1 MESHL
6 KKEEMKIIIA
16 GAGDV
21 GTHLAKMLSTNSNNI
36 TVIDEKKERLMTLS
50 EYADIIT
57 VEGQPSSIA
66 VLKEAGAEDADLFIA
81 VSPNDSQEVNIVS
94 AILAKQMG
102 AKKVTSR
109 VDNEEYLSY
118 ENKLLFTQ
126 MGIDLLFYPEKSAAF
141 EISEL
146 LKKSGTTEFMEFT
159 RGKLQMVVFRLDD
172 GAPLIDKK
180 VEDMLTG
187 ESYTPYKTVAI
198 ARNDVTIIPDKETR
212 FMEKDLVFVIC
223 TKEGV
228 NQAMKFSGKMDIEIR
243 KLMIM
248 GGGRIGQ
255 MLAARMENSVE
266 LIKIIEKKRERCEYL
281 AEVLSK
287 SLIVNGDC
295 TNTDLLLEEDVKDFD
310 AFVSVTGSSEANI
323 LSCVIAKRMGVPKT
337 IAEVENIEYIKLA
350 EEMGVD
356 AVINKKLITA
366 SRIFRFTLSNK
377 VRSIK
382 CLNGSDAEVLEF
394 IVNPDSLITKGA
406 IKDLKFP
413 KEAIIGG
420 IIRGNESF
428 IANPYNI
435 IKPYDRVVVF
445 ALPQVLSKVNK
456 FFI

>member
-1 MESHL
+1 
-6 KKEEMKIIIA
+6 MKIIIA
-16 GAGDV
+16 GAVEV
-21 GTHLAKMLSTNSNNI
+21 GSHLAKMLGNDSSNDLTIIDSSEEHLNNLSQITDVI
-36 TVIDEKKERLMTLS
+36 TVLGDPTSIETLH
-50 EYADIIT
+50 
-57 VEGQPSSIA
+57 Q
-66 VLKEAGAEDADLFIA
+66 AGVADADLFIA
-81 VSPNDSQEVNIVS
+81 VSPAQKQDVNIIS
-94 AILAKQMG
+94 ALLAKQMG
-102 AKKVTSR
+102 SKKVTAR
-109 VDNEEYLSY
+109 INNDEYMQY
-118 ENKLLFTQ
+118 ENKLLFTEL
-126 MGIDLLFYPEKSAAF
+126 GIDLLFYPEKSAAF

-180 VEDMLTG
+180 VEEMLTG
-187 ESYTPYKTVAI
+187 ESYTPYKAVAI
-198 ARNDVTIIPDKETR
+198 ARNDITIIPDKETR

-255 MLAARMENSVE
+255 MLAARMENSME

-295 TNTDLLLEEDVKDFD
+295 TNTDLLLEEDVRDFD